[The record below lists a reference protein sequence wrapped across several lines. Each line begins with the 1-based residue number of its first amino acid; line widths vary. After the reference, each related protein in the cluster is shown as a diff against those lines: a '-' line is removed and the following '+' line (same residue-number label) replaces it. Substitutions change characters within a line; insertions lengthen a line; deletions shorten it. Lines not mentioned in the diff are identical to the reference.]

1 MYTEGV
7 SNPDAVYF
15 IRDGEFE
22 VTKTIKSSD
31 AVDQD
36 DQNDPV
42 VKRISK
48 SPIKS

>member
-1 MYTEGV
+1 MKQVKFVRGRTVYTEGV

-31 AVDQD
+31 TVDQD
-36 DQNDPV
+36 D
-42 VKRISK
+42 
-48 SPIKS
+48 